1 MESEYQTNPKDES
14 KTKETLEEK
23 SKLQLQWEVEN
34 NKKPEIDEKNHEKE
48 NPKTPILKELPVTAP
63 VVKQPDSN
71 HSKDVPPPALSN
83 DTKDESDSS
92 SNNKRKSHYQL
103 DPIDKTKYIYN
114 KANNSRD
121 LPSKENTLKSIERK
135 KSVTSSL
142 STDSKII
149 TRRKLWYEYIF
160 GSLFE
165 DPAKLKNLILILV
178 ITCSRPVFAGLPILL
193 AGSSDIYIHAFNT
206 LYNL

>member
-1 MESEYQTNPKDES
+1 MESEHQTNPKDES

-71 HSKDVPPPALSN
+71 HSKDVPPPPPPALLN

-178 ITCSRPVFAGLPILL
+178 IT
-193 AGSSDIYIHAFNT
+193 
-206 LYNL
+206 